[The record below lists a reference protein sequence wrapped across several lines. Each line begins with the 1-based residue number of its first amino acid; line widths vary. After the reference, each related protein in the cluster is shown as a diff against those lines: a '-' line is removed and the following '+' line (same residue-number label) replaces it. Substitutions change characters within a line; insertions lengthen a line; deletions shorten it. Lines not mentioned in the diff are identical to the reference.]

1 MIGKTL
7 SGKYEIKREV
17 GRGGMGVI
25 YEALH
30 TALNRTVAIK
40 VLHAQF
46 THDIGF
52 LDRFKREARAMARLD
67 HKNIIRVFDVLEDEG
82 THFII
87 MEYFRG
93 QNLHQVLKKKRTL
106 SQRGVLSIAYQ
117 VSKALS
123 YAHDKGV
130 IHRDIK
136 PANIIIGKNGTAK
149 IADFGIAAT
158 TDESSLTAAN
168 HIIGTPEYMSLE
180 QSRGEVLDGRSDLYA
195 LGMVMYEMLCGQTY
209 YAGIDGSDVLKKLAY
224 DESEFQLHFEHSVT
238 PSLKKLVK
246 DLLKKKREGR
256 IPDASVLIQQIK
268 MSKLEL
274 KSEKKRALPKQHLKT
289 RTQEIPPFYTSGKE
303 TKKET
308 EQEPTVIAPKQQ
320 QRPRRQ
326 DLPATKKRPE
336 PIAVLAVI
344 TLIFTVVAS
353 TYFTNLPQTPNTRLE
368 RKTQPKNE
376 IRLLDKKREQQT
388 TNLEKTPLTRLK
400 EEQARIEK
408 ENRAQKKAALK
419 LAKVKKEREQAIKQR
434 KRQEALL
441 KSELI
446 KLSKEQTRT
455 KKEALALN
463 RVQRKRK
470 SLVKNVRTHKK
481 KTFTKQ
487 KKPVQVAAL
496 TPANTI
502 DSLGAILS
510 RLTTAYEKKDLRALQ
525 KMTQMSKNRTIFLKQ
540 IFNNYKTITVS
551 VTDLSIETNQA
562 NATISIT
569 ELRTHQNKKTLPPNH
584 WKDAEL
590 IIPKDKGHWKKV
602 HW

>member
-93 QNLHQVLKKKRTL
+93 QNLHQVLKKRKTL

-209 YAGIDGSDVLKKLAY
+209 YAGIAGSDVLKKLAY

-238 PSLKKLVK
+238 SSLKKLVK
-246 DLLKKKREGR
+246 DLLKKKREDR
-256 IPDASVLIQQIK
+256 IADASVLIQQIK
-268 MSKLEL
+268 MSKQEL
-274 KSEKKRALPKQHLKT
+274 KSEKKRALPKQHSET
-289 RTQEIPPFYTSGKE
+289 RTQETPPFFTSGKGP
-303 TKKET
+303 KKEA

-320 QRPRRQ
+320 QTPRVQ
-326 DLPATKKRPE
+326 DLPATKKRPK
-336 PIAVLAVI
+336 PIAILAVI

-353 TYFTNLPQTPNTRLE
+353 TYFTNLPQTPNTRLG

-446 KLSKEQTRT
+446 KLSKEQTQTR
-455 KKEALALN
+455 KEVLALN

-487 KKPVQVAAL
+487 KKSVQVAAL

-551 VTDLSIETNQA
+551 VTDLSIEANQA